1 MGSRLVGDF
10 KEDGKVKQRR
20 DPENHVENQRAKK
33 FRKYYLPVT
42 YRDTRQWLN
51 HAESHRRRETSRKAV
66 DHTSDPEATPRV
78 HVRSFPS
85 LRMTASES
93 SRSTG
98 KRAALHWTLS
108 VGH

>member
-42 YRDTRQWLN
+42 YRDSRQWLN
-51 HAESHRRRETSRKAV
+51 RAELKFFSKQTH
-66 DHTSDPEATPRV
+66 RV